1 VSAPDSV
8 LGASNPEPPNLVA
21 RRRFLHPAWIM
32 LAVSTLGM
40 FLSAPGQSFSVAAFI
55 DPMLNDLG
63 LLRTDYSIAYLIA
76 GLVGGAL
83 LPGIGLLLD
92 RVGARVL
99 LPTLGLLLGLACLW
113 MSSIGTLLGLSI
125 GFTLIRS
132 IGQGAVTLAS
142 TWLVGEW
149 FQQRRGLAM
158 GVVGLGGAASVMTI
172 PQLNDW
178 MIDEYGWRVA
188 WWGLATMV
196 WCGLVLPA
204 LLLVRDRPEPLGLLS
219 DGRWHDDQVVD
230 QSDPALQSS
239 LEGSQDVDLTVG
251 QAIRLSSFWKLL
263 AVWCTTSMVGTGLIF
278 HQVSL
283 LATHGVAR
291 EDALLLLGMQA
302 LVGTGSGVL
311 AGFLTDMGFERFL
324 LGASMLFLSL
334 AIGLMLWMPD
344 PRWALAYAGLMGLQG
359 GIIRTAGTAVWI
371 NYYGRTSQGAIRGV
385 AMAAAVVAAAC
396 GPLPLALSW
405 DWTGSY
411 SVSLIV
417 FGVLPLLAG
426 IGVLTA
432 RSPRGIRQG

>member
-1 VSAPDSV
+1 
-8 LGASNPEPPNLVA
+8 
-21 RRRFLHPAWIM
+21 M

-113 MSSIGTLLGLSI
+113 MSSIGTLVGLSV

-178 MIDEYGWRVA
+178 MIDEYGWRMA

-219 DGRWHDDQVVD
+219 DGRWHDDQL
-230 QSDPALQSS
+230 DPSSPSLQTS
-239 LEGSQDVDLTVG
+239 LEDSQEVDLTVG
-251 QAIRLSSFWKLL
+251 QAVRLSSFWKLL

-291 EDALLLLGMQA
+291 DDALLLLGMQA

-426 IGVLTA
+426 TGVLTA

>member
-1 VSAPDSV
+1 
-8 LGASNPEPPNLVA
+8 
-21 RRRFLHPAWIM
+21 M
-32 LAVSTLGM
+32 LAISTLGM

-92 RVGARVL
+92 KVGARVL

-113 MSSIGTLLGLSI
+113 MSSIGTLVGLSV

-149 FQQRRGLAM
+149 FQNRRGLAM

-178 MIDEYGWRVA
+178 LIAEYGWRMA
-188 WWGLATMV
+188 WWGLAAMV
-196 WCGLVLPA
+196 WVGLVLPA
-204 LLLVRDRPEPLGLLS
+204 LLLVRDRPEALGLLS
-219 DGRWHDDQVVD
+219 DGRWEDSQVPE
-230 QSDPALQSS
+230 QSDPTLSSS
-239 LEGSQDVDLTVG
+239 LADSPELDLTLG

-263 AVWCTTSMVGTGLIF
+263 AVWCTTSMVGTGVIF

-283 LATHGVAR
+283 LATHDVAR

-324 LGASMLFLSL
+324 LAASMLFLSV

-344 PRWALAYAGLMGLQG
+344 PLWALAYAGLMGLQG

-417 FGVLPLLAG
+417 FGALPLLAG
-426 IGVLTA
+426 FGVLTA
-432 RSPRGIRQG
+432 RSPR

>member
-1 VSAPDSV
+1 
-8 LGASNPEPPNLVA
+8 
-21 RRRFLHPAWIM
+21 M

-99 LPTLGLLLGLACLW
+99 LPALGLLLGLACLW
-113 MSSIGTLLGLSI
+113 MSSIGTLVGLSV

-178 MIDEYGWRVA
+178 MIDEYGWRMA

-239 LEGSQDVDLTVG
+239 QASQEGSQDVDLTVG

-344 PRWALAYAGLMGLQG
+344 PRWALAYSGLMGLQG

-411 SVSLIV
+411 SVSLLV

-426 IGVLTA
+426 TGVLTA